1 MENAKPIVNRYF
13 EGFNTFF
20 AQKGSRLICYI
31 LFFLAINLF
40 FGNLYY
46 QSREITL
53 DELTTQTITVD
64 KIRYSKTETK
74 GTHFWIVADKKEYD
88 IHTDDL
94 HQQHLTVNSFKEKV
108 AEGDQLIISY
118 FRLSPFS
125 KRLVIAEAYNDNG
138 TYLTLDGHNANVVE
152 SRVMAIILYFLATCL
167 YSFIMI
173 ASEGWMMQWVRKR
186 NSAREANE
194 QANNS

>member
-1 MENAKPIVNRYF
+1 MENKEQIVTRYAERMNALFKNKGAKI
-13 EGFNTFF
+13 
-20 AQKGSRLICYI
+20 IIYI
-31 LFFLAINLF
+31 LAFLAINLF

-46 QSREITL
+46 QSREITP

-64 KIRYSKTETK
+64 KIRHTKTETD
-74 GTHFWIVADKKEYD
+74 GTRFWIVADKKEYD

-138 TYLTLDGHNANVVE
+138 VYLTIDGHNADLVE
-152 SRVMAIILYFLATCL
+152 PRVMAIIFYFLATCL

-173 ASEGWMMQWVRKR
+173 ASEGWMMQWVRQR
-186 NSAREANE
+186 NSAVEAKGK
-194 QANNS
+194 

>member
-1 MENAKPIVNRYF
+1 MENKEQIVTRYAERMNALFKNKGAKI
-13 EGFNTFF
+13 
-20 AQKGSRLICYI
+20 IIYI
-31 LFFLAINLF
+31 LAFLAINLF

-46 QSREITL
+46 QSREITP

-64 KIRYSKTETK
+64 KIRHTKTETD
-74 GTHFWIVADKKEYD
+74 GTRFWIVADKKEYD

-94 HQQHLTVNSFKEKV
+94 HQQHLTVNSFKEKL

-138 TYLTLDGHNANVVE
+138 VYLTIDGHNADLVE
-152 SRVMAIILYFLATCL
+152 PRVMAIIFYFLATCL

-173 ASEGWMMQWVRKR
+173 ASEGWMMQWVRQR
-186 NSAREANE
+186 NSAVEAKGK
-194 QANNS
+194 

>member
-1 MENAKPIVNRYF
+1 MENKEQMITRYAERMNTLFKNKGAKIIIYF
-13 EGFNTFF
+13 L
-20 AQKGSRLICYI
+20 A
-31 LFFLAINLF
+31 FLAINLF

-46 QSREITL
+46 QSREITP
-53 DELTTQTITVD
+53 DELTPQTITID
-64 KIRYSKTETK
+64 KIRYTKTETK
-74 GTHFWIVADKKEYD
+74 GTRFWIVADKKEYD

-94 HQQHLTVNSFKEKV
+94 HQQHLTVNAFKEKV

-138 TYLTLDGHNANVVE
+138 VYLTIDGHNANLVE
-152 SRVMAIILYFLATCL
+152 SRIMAIIFYFLATCL

-173 ASEGWMMQWVRKR
+173 ASEGWMMQWVRQR
-186 NSAREANE
+186 NSAVEAKGK
-194 QANNS
+194 

>member
-1 MENAKPIVNRYF
+1 MENKEQIVTRYAERMNALFKNKGAKI
-13 EGFNTFF
+13 
-20 AQKGSRLICYI
+20 IIYI
-31 LFFLAINLF
+31 LAFLAINLF

-46 QSREITL
+46 QSREITP

-64 KIRYSKTETK
+64 KIRHTKTETD
-74 GTHFWIVADKKEYD
+74 GTRFWIVADKKEYD

-138 TYLTLDGHNANVVE
+138 VYLTIDGHNADLVE
-152 SRVMAIILYFLATCL
+152 PRVMAIIFYFLATCL

-173 ASEGWMMQWVRKR
+173 ASEGWTMQWVRQR
-186 NSAREANE
+186 NSAVEAKGK
-194 QANNS
+194 